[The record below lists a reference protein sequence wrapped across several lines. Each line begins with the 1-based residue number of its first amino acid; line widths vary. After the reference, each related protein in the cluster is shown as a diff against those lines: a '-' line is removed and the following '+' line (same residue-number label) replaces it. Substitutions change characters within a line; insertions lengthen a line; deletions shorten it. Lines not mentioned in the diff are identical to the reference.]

1 MYSPAGDG
9 RLTATDLPPAGTTY
23 SPHQLD
29 FWSSA
34 AQSMTTPKLFVAMQ
48 DSSLATPEHRRKC
61 APIFLHCGLLFAH
74 AIPDDHRLVD
84 RSGQS
89 VQNKEHAYVRE
100 PTPSGKLL
108 LGVGT
113 RLRAR
118 RLCQNFGRP
127 SFSGDGLKQFFQIC
141 RLVDRCLLNCPM
153 SF

>member
-1 MYSPAGDG
+1 MGAGMAHHGVGASMYSPAGDG
-9 RLTATDLPPAGTTY
+9 RLTATDLPPSGTTY

-74 AIPDDHRLVD
+74 AIPNDHRLVD

-100 PTPSGKLL
+100 PTPFGKLL
-108 LGVGT
+108 LGVGK

-118 RLCQNFGRP
+118 RL
-127 SFSGDGLKQFFQIC
+127 
-141 RLVDRCLLNCPM
+141 
-153 SF
+153 